1 MFFDEFQRQKDKV
14 QRPDKQ
20 KSLKLNSFRKT
31 EFWIRGSDG
40 AFHSYSVFISSLS
53 QQGLQRV
60 TTEVR

>member
-40 AFHSYSVFISSLS
+40 AFHSYSVFISLS